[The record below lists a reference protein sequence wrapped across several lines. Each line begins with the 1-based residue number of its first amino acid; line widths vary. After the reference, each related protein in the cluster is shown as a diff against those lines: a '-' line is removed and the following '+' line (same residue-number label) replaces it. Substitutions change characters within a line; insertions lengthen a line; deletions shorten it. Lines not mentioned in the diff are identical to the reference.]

1 MPRVPRRALGGFAYH
16 VLNRAVRRR
25 AIFRTLGDYA
35 AFEDLLGEAID
46 RHPVRLFSYCLM
58 PNHWHLVVW
67 PATTGLL
74 SQLMQWLTL
83 THTRRWHLAHGTT
96 GTGPVY
102 QGRFKSIPVQS
113 DEHLL
118 RVCRYVERNPLRANL
133 VDRAERWRWSSLW
146 QRGQNCGTVRL
157 EMSQVLQ
164 SEHWVDLVNRPQTRA
179 ELTAIRGA
187 IRRGL
192 PVGSRGWAAETAGL
206 MGLPTIARPV
216 GRPPRQK
223 WGQTPFP
230 DRLSG
235 NGV

>member
-1 MPRVPRRALGGFAYH
+1 MARVPRRALGGFAYH

-25 AIFRTLGDYA
+25 AIFLKSGDYA
-35 AFEDLLGEAID
+35 AFESLLCEALD
-46 RHPVRLFSYCLM
+46 RVPVRLFSYCLM

-67 PATTGLL
+67 PTTTGQL

-83 THTRRWHLAHGTT
+83 THTCRWHLAHGTT
-96 GTGPVY
+96 GTGPLY

-146 QRGQNCGTVRL
+146 QRGQESHSVRL

-164 SEHWVDLVNRPQTRA
+164 SPEWVDLVNRPQTGG
-179 ELTAIRGA
+179 ELSAIQAAIRH
-187 IRRGL
+187 GL
-192 PVGSRGWAAETAGL
+192 PLGGREWTRTTASL
-206 MGLPTIARPV
+206 MGLSAVARPV
-216 GRPPRQK
+216 GRPPQQK
-223 WGQTPFP
+223 
-230 DRLSG
+230 
-235 NGV
+235 

>member
-25 AIFRTLGDYA
+25 AIFTTVGDYA
-35 AFEDLLGEAID
+35 AFESLLGDALT
-46 RHPVRLFSYCLM
+46 RVPVRLFSYCLM

-67 PATTGLL
+67 PTTTGQL
-74 SQLMQWLTL
+74 SQLLQWLTL
-83 THTRRWHLAHGTT
+83 THTCRWHAAHGTA

-102 QGRFKSIPVQS
+102 QGRFKSIPVQT

-146 QRGQNCGTVRL
+146 QRGQNSRTVQL

-164 SEHWVDLVNRPQTRA
+164 SPEWTDLVNLPQTGT
-179 ELTAIRGA
+179 ELHAIRGA
-187 IRRGL
+187 IQHGL
-192 PVGSRGWAAETAGL
+192 PLGSREWTIATASL
-206 MGLPTIARPV
+206 MGLPETARPV

-223 WGQTPFP
+223 
-230 DRLSG
+230 
-235 NGV
+235 